1 MGAAIVL
8 VMIDGL
14 DPEYL
19 EACPAPNLAAIGRQ
33 GFRGTGRAMLPTVT
47 NVNNVSLVTGA
58 YPAKHGITS
67 NYWLDRTPESPPFA
81 KGGLGGLSP
90 TPQPTPSFPRK
101 RESTPHPSD
110 TPGNTG
116 VLDSGLRRND
126 GGGDTPGNTGVLDS
140 GRRRNDGG
148 GDTPGN
154 TGALDSGLRRND
166 GGGATPESAGVLDS
180 GLRRNDGG
188 GADAGLGGFT
198 PSAATPGGAG
208 GVAAS
213 AAPEGFGGAVERYME
228 SGEFVAAE
236 TVFQRAAAVGARSLL
251 VTAKDKLRRLLGG
264 GATLSLSAEQPPAW
278 VVAGVG
284 EPPPIYSLEVNRWVL
299 DAGCYIMAQQSF
311 DLVYLTTTDYAMHT
325 YAPAHPE
332 SARHIAL
339 LDEGLGAVAALAAG
353 GRLLI
358 TADHGMSA
366 KSRLLHLPARLAR
379 YGVEA
384 LAVPIIKDR
393 YTVHHSNLGGCIYV
407 HLRRPAQLAQA
418 LDILRHT
425 DGVEAALPRD
435 EAAQRYALMPERM
448 GDIMVLGAREVV
460 FGDPA
465 EVSLPP
471 GLRSHG
477 SAYEAE
483 VPVFGSGPG
492 LTAHS
497 APQFRENRQLGAY
510 VMDEVLGR
518 P

>member
-58 YPAKHGITS
+58 YPAEHGITS
-67 NYWLDRTPESPPFA
+67 NYWLDRTFGNPTNSASPA
-81 KGGLGGLSP
+81 AL
-90 TPQPTPSFPRK
+90 SFPQQG
-101 RESTPHPSD
+101 ESTPHPLD

-140 GRRRNDGG
+140 G
-148 GDTPGN
+148 
-154 TGALDSGLRRND
+154 
-166 GGGATPESAGVLDS
+166 
-180 GLRRNDGG
+180 LRRNDGG
-188 GADAGLGGFT
+188 GADDGLGGLA
-198 PSAATPGGAG
+198 PAAGGLSAA
-208 GVAAS
+208 

-339 LDEGLGAVAALAAG
+339 LDEGLGAVAALASG

-358 TADHGMSA
+358 TADHGMSS

>member
-58 YPAKHGITS
+58 YPAEHGITS
-67 NYWLDRTPESPPFA
+67 NYWLDRTFGNPSAAATPAAPSSP
-81 KGGLGGLSP
+81 
-90 TPQPTPSFPRK
+90 RH

-116 VLDSGLRRND
+116 VLDSG
-126 GGGDTPGNTGVLDS
+126 
-140 GRRRNDGG
+140 RRRNDGG
-148 GDTPGN
+148 GT
-154 TGALDSGLRRND
+154 
-166 GGGATPESAGVLDS
+166 TPESAGVLDS
-180 GLRRNDGG
+180 RFRGNDGV
-188 GADAGLGGFT
+188 GATPESAGGLG
-198 PSAATPGGAG
+198 PL
-208 GVAAS
+208 
-213 AAPEGFGGAVERYME
+213 AAPDGFGGAVERYME

-236 TVFQRAAAVGARSLL
+236 TVFHRAAAVGARSLL

-264 GATLSLSAEQPPAW
+264 GASLSLSAEQPPAW

-325 YAPAHPE
+325 YAPTHPE

-339 LDEGLGAVAALAAG
+339 LDEGLGAVAAQAAG

-418 LDILRHT
+418 LDILRNT

-448 GDIMVLGAREVV
+448 GDIMALGAREVV

-518 P
+518 R

>member
-47 NVNNVSLVTGA
+47 NVNNVSLVTGV
-58 YPAKHGITS
+58 YPAEHGITS
-67 NYWLDRTPESPPFA
+67 NYWLDRTPESPAAAP
-81 KGGLGGLSP
+81 
-90 TPQPTPSFPRK
+90 
-101 RESTPHPSD
+101 ETPHPID

-126 GGGDTPGNTGVLDS
+126 GGG
-140 GRRRNDGG
+140 
-148 GDTPGN
+148 
-154 TGALDSGLRRND
+154 A
-166 GGGATPESAGVLDS
+166 ATLESAGVLDS

-188 GADAGLGGFT
+188 GADAGLGGLS
-198 PSAATPGGAG
+198 PSAATPGADG
-208 GVAAS
+208 GLGGL
-213 AAPEGFGGAVERYME
+213 APDGFGGAVERYME

-264 GATLSLSAEQPPAW
+264 GASLSLSAEQPPAW

-325 YAPAHPE
+325 YAPTHPE
-332 SARHIAL
+332 SARHLAL
-339 LDEGLGAVAALAAG
+339 LDGGLGAVAAQAPGA
-353 GRLLI
+353 RLLI

-379 YGVEA
+379 YGVDA

-407 HLRRPAQLAQA
+407 HLRRPAQLQQA
-418 LDILRHT
+418 LDILRNT

-483 VPVFGSGPG
+483 VPVFGCGPG

>member
-58 YPAKHGITS
+58 YPAEHGITS
-67 NYWLDRTPESPPFA
+67 NYWLDRTFGNPPAVPESTHLAPA
-81 KGGLGGLSP
+81 
-90 TPQPTPSFPRK
+90 PSFSRK
-101 RESTPHPSD
+101 RESTPHPGD

-126 GGGDTPGNTGVLDS
+126 GGGA
-140 GRRRNDGG
+140 DGG
-148 GDTPGN
+148 
-154 TGALDSGLRRND
+154 LRGLAPSA
-166 GGGATPESAGVLDS
+166 ATPESAGVLDS
-180 GLRRNDGG
+180 RFRGNDGVE
-188 GADAGLGGFT
+188 
-198 PSAATPGGAG
+198 ATPGADG
-208 GVAAS
+208 GLGPS

-264 GATLSLSAEQPPAW
+264 GASLSLSAEQPPAW

-299 DAGCYIMAQQSF
+299 DAGCYIMAQQDF

-325 YAPAHPE
+325 YAPTHPE

-418 LDILRHT
+418 LDILRNT
-425 DGVEAALPRD
+425 DGVEAALPR
-435 EAAQRYALMPERM
+435 EVAARRYALMPERM

-483 VPVFGSGPG
+483 VPVFGCGPG

>member
-1 MGAAIVL
+1 
-8 VMIDGL
+8 
-14 DPEYL
+14 
-19 EACPAPNLAAIGRQ
+19 
-33 GFRGTGRAMLPTVT
+33 
-47 NVNNVSLVTGA
+47 
-58 YPAKHGITS
+58 
-67 NYWLDRTPESPPFA
+67 
-81 KGGLGGLSP
+81 
-90 TPQPTPSFPRK
+90 
-101 RESTPHPSD
+101 
-110 TPGNTG
+110 
-116 VLDSGLRRND
+116 
-126 GGGDTPGNTGVLDS
+126 
-140 GRRRNDGG
+140 
-148 GDTPGN
+148 
-154 TGALDSGLRRND
+154 
-166 GGGATPESAGVLDS
+166 
-180 GLRRNDGG
+180 
-188 GADAGLGGFT
+188 
-198 PSAATPGGAG
+198 
-208 GVAAS
+208 
-213 AAPEGFGGAVERYME
+213 ME

-339 LDEGLGAVAALAAG
+339 LDEGLGAVAELASG
-353 GRLLI
+353 GRMLI

-483 VPVFGSGPG
+483 VPVFGCGPG

-497 APQFRENRQLGAY
+497 APNFRENRQLGAY

-518 P
+518 PG

>member
-58 YPAKHGITS
+58 YPAEHGITS
-67 NYWLDRTPESPPFA
+67 NYWLDRTSVQPPAAATPAAPESPHPA
-81 KGGLGGLSP
+81 SA
-90 TPQPTPSFPRK
+90 PSFPRR
-101 RESTPHPSD
+101 RESTPHPS
-110 TPGNTG
+110 
-116 VLDSGLRRND
+116 
-126 GGGDTPGNTGVLDS
+126 
-140 GRRRNDGG
+140 
-148 GDTPGN
+148 DTPGN

-166 GGGATPESAGVLDS
+166 GGGAAGGLGVLTPAATPASAGVLDS
-180 GLRRNDGG
+180 GRRRNDGE
-188 GADAGLGGFT
+188 GADEGLGGL
-198 PSAATPGGAG
+198 
-208 GVAAS
+208 
-213 AAPEGFGGAVERYME
+213 APDGFGGAVERYME

-278 VVAGVG
+278 VVAGIG

-299 DAGCYIMAQQSF
+299 DAGCYIMAQQDF

-325 YAPAHPE
+325 YAPTHPE

-339 LDEGLGAVAALAAG
+339 LDGGLGAVAAQAPGA
-353 GRLLI
+353 RLLI

-379 YGVEA
+379 YGVAA

-418 LDILRHT
+418 LDILRNT

-448 GDIMVLGAREVV
+448 GDIMALGAREVV

-483 VPVFGSGPG
+483 VPVFGCGPG